1 MSERPAMP
9 RTILQLCADTGSDT
23 WPYRDDPAYEVTT
36 IGQDIGVENY
46 HPDRPIHG
54 IIANPVCT
62 EFSPVRRG
70 KPGEN
75 YPHVSDPEKGMFLVR
90 ECQRDRKSVV

>member
-1 MSERPAMP
+1 MP

-23 WPYRDDPAYEVTT
+23 WPYRSDPDYEVITV
-36 IGQDIGVENY
+36 GQDIGVENY

-62 EFSPVRRG
+62 HHSNVRRG
-70 KPGEN
+70 KPGQN
-75 YPHVSDPEKGMFLVR
+75 
-90 ECQRDRKSVV
+90 